1 MCFNKTKFNNLVLRI
16 TPPKHTVF
24 NIYNYNMPK
33 GKHVPQSII
42 DEVLEKVALYQSEQ
56 KSSVKHSFEVIGDEY
71 GIKPDTIS
79 KWYYKTRGKN
89 RVISQV
95 AKKKDKIS
103 KKIAAVSVSSSAQ
116 LDAEKIIFDYL
127 KGLSTF
133 KRILA
138 CICGFDKLC
147 MHYGCKKMDK

>member
-1 MCFNKTKFNNLVLRI
+1 
-16 TPPKHTVF
+16 
-24 NIYNYNMPK
+24 MPK
-33 GKHVPQSII
+33 GKRISQ
-42 DEVLEKVALYQSEQ
+42 DLKDKVLEEVALYQSEG
-56 KSSVKHSFEVIGDEY
+56 KTLKESFKVLGEKYSINH
-71 GIKPDTIS
+71 DTIN

-95 AKKKDKIS
+95 AKKKDKQF
-103 KKIAAVSVSSSAQ
+103 KIAATSVSSSAQ

-147 MHYGCKKMDK
+147 MHYGCKKMDKR

>member
-1 MCFNKTKFNNLVLRI
+1 
-16 TPPKHTVF
+16 
-24 NIYNYNMPK
+24 MPK
-33 GKHVPQSII
+33 GKYFPQSLI
-42 DEVLEKVALYQSEQ
+42 DEVLEKVVLYQSEQ
-56 KSSVKHSFEVIGDEY
+56 KSSVKRSFEVIGDEY
-71 GIKPDTIS
+71 GIKPDTIN
-79 KWYYKTRGKN
+79 KWYYKRGKN
-89 RVISQV
+89 LVIPKV

-116 LDAEKIIFDYL
+116 LEAEKIIFDYL

-138 CICGFDKLC
+138 CICGFDKFC

>member
-1 MCFNKTKFNNLVLRI
+1 
-16 TPPKHTVF
+16 
-24 NIYNYNMPK
+24 MPK
-33 GKHVPQSII
+33 GKRISQ
-42 DEVLEKVALYQSEQ
+42 DLKDKVLEEVALYQSEG
-56 KSSVKHSFEVIGDEY
+56 KTLKESFKVLGEKYSINH
-71 GIKPDTIS
+71 DTIN

-95 AKKKDKIS
+95 AKKKDKVF
-103 KKIAAVSVSSSAQ
+103 KVAATSVSSSAQ

-147 MHYGCKKMDK
+147 MHYGCKKMDKR

>member
-1 MCFNKTKFNNLVLRI
+1 
-16 TPPKHTVF
+16 
-24 NIYNYNMPK
+24 MPK
-33 GKHVPQSII
+33 GKHFPQSLI

-56 KSSVKHSFEVIGDEY
+56 KSSLKRSFEVIGGEY
-71 GIKPDTIS
+71 NIKPDTIN

-95 AKKKDKIS
+95 AKKKDKAF
-103 KKIAAVSVSSSAQ
+103 KIAATSVSSSAQ

-147 MHYGCKKMDK
+147 MHYGSKKMDKR